1 MYPGLKIHKTD
12 FLGVCFRKNL
22 ESFIPVLD
30 NENTSFLNFQ
40 GNSLGRMY
48 FMTQLFVPTHTC
60 LKGPLKLL
68 AIFYTQAWSR
78 ILVFLMLTKTRL
90 TV

>member
-1 MYPGLKIHKTD
+1 MYPGLKTHKTD
-12 FLGVCFRKNL
+12 FLGVCFHKNL
-22 ESFIPVLD
+22 ESFIPFLD

-40 GNSLGRMY
+40 GNSLERMY

-60 LKGPLKLL
+60 LKGPLTLL
-68 AIFYTQAWSR
+68 AIFYIQAWSR